1 MNKKYFEND
10 PHWVNIPYP
19 LKPCDAE
26 VLEYKKH
33 LVEGATL
40 LLGSTIQLIDL
51 CDEAIDLH
59 PRYQNPKIKKG
70 DWYKLD
76 KFYDNII
83 TDGALNLTG
92 PSLIDAIRPH
102 CKVFISRVFSKKFS
116 YMKYATYFYSEF
128 PNATKVAEINESCPI
143 FIWKFTN

>member
-1 MNKKYFEND
+1 MNTDYGNND
-10 PHWVNIPYP
+10 SHWTNPPYP

-26 VLEYKKH
+26 VLEYKKY
-33 LVEGATL
+33 LIPGTTL
-40 LLGSTIQLIDL
+40 LLGSTPQLIDL
-51 CDEAIDLH
+51 CDVALDIK
-59 PRYQNPKIKKG
+59 PRISHHKIVQG

-92 PSLIDAIRPH
+92 PSLIDIVRPN
-102 CKVFISRVFSKKFS
+102 CKQFISRTFSKKFS
-116 YMKYATYFYSEF
+116 YMKYATYFYTEF